1 MFFSSMFFFIYM
13 IWDMHS
19 IRIEIYL
26 WMAHPELFNAVTSEL
41 DEVPEC
47 DNSSVATKT

>member
-13 IWDMHS
+13 IWGMCS
-19 IRIEIYL
+19 IRMEIYW
-26 WMAHPELFNAVTSEL
+26 WMAHPELFNAES
-41 DEVPEC
+41 DAVPEC